1 MAIYALGDFVPVIH
15 PDAFIHPDAVII
27 GNVTIGAHSSVWPT
41 AVLRGDRGHITVGE
55 RTSIQDGSIIHTTT
69 ENPTVIGNDCV
80 VGHNVH
86 MEGCTVEDFA
96 LIGSGSVVLH
106 AVVVG
111 TGAIVG
117 AGAVVPNG
125 LQVPPKAL
133 AVGIPARIKEDA
145 ADPSIIKHSVDMY
158 VENAAWYNKELSKIS
173 D

>member
-1 MAIYALGDFVPVIH
+1 MPIYALGDAVPQIH
-15 PDAFIHPDAVII
+15 EDAFVHPDAVVI
-27 GNVTIGAHSSVWPT
+27 GNVIIGANSSVWPT
-41 AVLRGDRGHITVGE
+41 AVLRGDRGHISVGE

-69 ENPTVIGNDCV
+69 EHPTVIGNDCV

-106 AVVVG
+106 QVVVR

-125 LQVPPKAL
+125 LEVPAGAL
-133 AVGIPARIKEDA
+133 AVGIPARIKLDG
-145 ADPSIIKHSVDMY
+145 ADPSIIAHSVEMY
-158 VENAAWYNKELSKIS
+158 VENAAWYKTDLRLMQ
-173 D
+173 